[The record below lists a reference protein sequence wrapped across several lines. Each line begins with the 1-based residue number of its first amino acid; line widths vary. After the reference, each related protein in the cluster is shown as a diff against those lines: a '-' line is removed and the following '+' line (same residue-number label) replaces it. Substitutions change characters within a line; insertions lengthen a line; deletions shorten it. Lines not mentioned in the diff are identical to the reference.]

1 MPRVLS
7 DYAKKREI
15 FLDADCSFPVQILL
29 RKYEGRC
36 GQVSFRKQ
44 LPVRKHVGAGRQQGE
59 SVCRTAVVPNER
71 KKTVVDSQRYE
82 KPLCITQ
89 AKE

>member
-29 RKYEGRC
+29 RKYRVVAVKYHSENSSPSGSTWEQEGN
-36 GQVSFRKQ
+36 G
-44 LPVRKHVGAGRQQGE
+44 VRVY
-59 SVCRTAVVPNER
+59 AVVPNER
-71 KKTVVDSQRYE
+71 KKTVADSQRYE